1 MAIEKKKFL
10 KILSRSR
17 SKTRKLDNV
26 KAKIQDKEVS
36 QYIVKAKI
44 QDKEVSQIQCHGQG
58 PSFSRQCPGQDPGQY
73 SIFKL

>member
-26 KAKIQDKEVS
+26 QAKIQD
-36 QYIVKAKI
+36 
-44 QDKEVSQIQCHGQG
+44 
-58 PSFSRQCPGQDPGQY
+58 SFQY
-73 SIFKL
+73 SS